1 MFAGFI
7 CACNKVGV
15 YHLSFNDVFDCSE
28 AFGFIHKVKF
38 VCKFD
43 VCHLHSYGRRAPK
56 EQDDIKPV
64 VFTVTTLSSERVEC
78 FCTQESFALAQP
90 CICYT

>member
-1 MFAGFI
+1 M
-7 CACNKVGV
+7 GV

-43 VCHLHSYGRRAPK
+43 VCHLHSNSRRAPK

-78 FCTQESFALAQP
+78 LFTQ
-90 CICYT
+90 I